1 MNDCVMVTTAR
12 LKQINPPPLHNVA
25 EIPYCD
31 LPRLIITSVL
41 RTIPT
46 TIKITFVLRADEYD
60 VKKYCLSS
68 PYSHFKKWVS
78 GDYSNSSNSYCIHE
92 RVQEGGQYHFSAGP
106 TKGPGG
112 MLKYALA
119 LVTTCSNTIINYT
132 IILLH
137 KKTKISFSLNHRLN
151 ITHRE
156 HASAPVNAVMRAR
169 RNVQQESLS
178 R

>member
-1 MNDCVMVTTAR
+1 MTTVT
-12 LKQINPPPLHNVA
+12 V
-25 EIPYCD
+25 
-31 LPRLIITSVL
+31 LIATVYTKGS
-41 RTIPT
+41 R
-46 TIKITFVLRADEYD
+46 
-60 VKKYCLSS
+60 
-68 PYSHFKKWVS
+68 
-78 GDYSNSSNSYCIHE
+78 G
-92 RVQEGGQYHFSAGP
+92 GGQYHFSAGP